1 MVEFIS
7 AKTRLDEEVSSD
19 SDEPPDDD
27 EDLEEIVEEETS
39 EAPFFASGR
48 SYLDEPVSV
57 KSDYYQ
63 PPAAPIKNAPD
74 LRDELVPMVS
84 DSEDTPVVIDVF
96 SRYGRKE
103 NKWWLDGVVVGVL
116 K

>member
-1 MVEFIS
+1 MVQFIS
-7 AKTRLDEEVSSD
+7 AKTRLDEEVDSD
-19 SDEPPDDD
+19 SDEPPDD
-27 EDLEEIVEEETS
+27 LEEIVEEEEEETS
-39 EAPFFASGR
+39 APFFASA
-48 SYLDEPVSV
+48 SYVDEPVPV

-63 PPAAPIKNAPD
+63 PPASSLKTVTE
-74 LRDELVPMVS
+74 LRDELVPLVS
-84 DSEDTPVVIDVF
+84 DSEDTPVVIDIY